1 MAVKNEIGNVY
12 ERLTVIERA
21 ENNHRGDAQWLC
33 RCECGNEVIVK
44 GISLRSGH
52 TRSCGCLQK
61 DKVRQQGL
69 KNTADLLEK
78 RFGRLVVKERLVGNK
93 DKIGKW
99 RCICDCG
106 GETITTSEK
115 LLSGHTQSC
124 GCLQSRG
131 EEAIAKFLLSKN
143 ITFSKEYSFSDLKRK
158 NRLRFD
164 FAIFENNKLQCL
176 IEFDG
181 VQHFNK
187 NNGFYNEEI
196 VENDKAKDAYC
207 LENNIRLFRI
217 KYNENIEERMEEIM
231 KAVEPTVDIV
241 ERIIPVYNYKATS

>member
-33 RCECGNEVIVK
+33 KCECGNEVVVK

-131 EEAIAKFLLSKN
+131 EESIANYLTIN
-143 ITFSKEYSFSDLKRK
+143 HITFCKEYSFSDLKRRH
-158 NRLRFD
+158 RLRFD
-164 FAIFENNKLQCL
+164 FAIFQDKTLVCL
-176 IEFDG
+176 IEYDG
-181 VQHFNK
+181 AQHFNK
-187 NNGFYNEEI
+187 SNNFYNEEI
-196 VENDKAKDAYC
+196 IENDRAKDEYC
-207 LENNIRLFRI
+207 QLNNIQLFRI
-217 KYNENIEERMEEIM
+217 KYTENIEERMNEICKKLQLKM
-231 KAVEPTVDIV
+231 E
-241 ERIIPVYNYKATS
+241 

>member
-33 RCECGNEVIVK
+33 RCECGNEVVVK

-106 GETITTSEK
+106 GETITTSDK

-124 GCLQSRG
+124 GCVQSRG
-131 EEAIAKFLLSKN
+131 EEAIANYLTMNN
-143 ITFSKEYSFSDLKRK
+143 ITFCKEYSFSDLKRRH
-158 NRLRFD
+158 RLRFD
-164 FAIFENNKLQCL
+164 FAIFQDKTLVCL
-176 IEFDG
+176 IEYDG
-181 VQHFNK
+181 AQHFNK
-187 NNGFYNEEI
+187 SNGFYNEEI
-196 VENDKAKDAYC
+196 IENDRAKDEYC
-207 LENNIRLFRI
+207 QLNNIQLFRI
-217 KYNENIEERMEEIM
+217 KYTENIEERMSEICKKLQLKM
-231 KAVEPTVDIV
+231 E
-241 ERIIPVYNYKATS
+241 

>member
-33 RCECGNEVIVK
+33 RCECGNEVVVK

-131 EEAIAKFLLSKN
+131 EEQIANYLAINN
-143 ITFSKEYSFSDLKRK
+143 ITFCKEYSFSDLKRRH
-158 NRLRFD
+158 RLRFD
-164 FAIFENNKLQCL
+164 FAIFQDKALVCL
-176 IEFDG
+176 IEYDG

-187 NNGFYNEEI
+187 SNGFYNEEI
-196 VENDKAKDAYC
+196 IENDRTKDEYC
-207 LENNIRLFRI
+207 RLNNIQLFRI
-217 KYNENIEERMEEIM
+217 KYTENIEERMNEICKKLQLKM
-231 KAVEPTVDIV
+231 E
-241 ERIIPVYNYKATS
+241 